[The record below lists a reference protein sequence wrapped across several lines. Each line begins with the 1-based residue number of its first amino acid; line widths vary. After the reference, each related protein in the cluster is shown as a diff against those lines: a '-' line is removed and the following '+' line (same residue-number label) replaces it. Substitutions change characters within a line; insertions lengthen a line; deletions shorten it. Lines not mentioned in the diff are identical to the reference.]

1 MTRERKAKK
10 PRNKKKSKK
19 DGPETSQETSG
30 GTESERTSTPT
41 ETAPMAKRGPARME
55 PWRRLSGPR
64 LVPISLRPDDDEE
77 DENGESEMPIKPY
90 MKLIPAAV
98 VVFIVV
104 SSTVA
109 VVVLTT
115 LQNGALTG
123 QSAAR
128 SPVAQSDSR
137 SATDVAV
144 PLLTPETNEG
154 DSQPFNFSGNGAEN
168 ATTGVGDAAPWRQK
182 RR

>member
-1 MTRERKAKK
+1 MT
-10 PRNKKKSKK
+10 S
-19 DGPETSQETSG
+19 
-30 GTESERTSTPT
+30 
-41 ETAPMAKRGPARME
+41 
-55 PWRRLSGPR
+55 
-64 LVPISLRPDDDEE
+64 PISELQKEPSCAYCIHMAVATSLVCIALRLLFPLVQ
-77 DENGESEMPIKPY
+77 PY

-98 VVFIVV
+98 VVFLVV

-109 VVVLTT
+109 VVVFTT
-115 LQNGALTG
+115 LQNGTLTG

-154 DSQPFNFSGNGAEN
+154 HFQPFNFGGNGAEN
-168 ATTGVGDAAPWRQK
+168 ASTGVGDAAPWRQK